1 MYTIELVCAADLDGI
16 TTILHAN
23 SPSQGGS
30 LTGEFPREKVALM
43 AMGGSPV
50 VVARRDGR
58 VVGVLFSAAK
68 DGPAPPSVRAMLAAW
83 PGQPDAY
90 VYGPACIAESERGQ
104 GLLAQLYAAL
114 RSHCPGR
121 EAVLFIRG
129 DNIASMRAHER
140 LGMHVVAGFA
150 LDGADYAVL
159 SDRPTDATGDEPA

>member
-1 MYTIELVCAADLDGI
+1 MYAIELARAADLDGI
-16 TTILHAN
+16 TSLLHAN

-30 LTGEFPREKVALM
+30 LTGEFPREKVAVM
-43 AMGGSPV
+43 AMSGSPV
-50 VVARRDGR
+50 AVAHRDGR

-68 DGPAPPSVRAMLAAW
+68 DAPAPPSVRAMLAAW

-114 RSHCPGR
+114 RTHCPQR

-129 DNIASMRAHER
+129 DNIASMRAHKR
-140 LGMHVVAGFA
+140 LGMREVARFT
-150 LDGADYAVL
+150 LDDADYAVL
-159 SDRPTDATGDEPA
+159 SDRPSEASGDESV